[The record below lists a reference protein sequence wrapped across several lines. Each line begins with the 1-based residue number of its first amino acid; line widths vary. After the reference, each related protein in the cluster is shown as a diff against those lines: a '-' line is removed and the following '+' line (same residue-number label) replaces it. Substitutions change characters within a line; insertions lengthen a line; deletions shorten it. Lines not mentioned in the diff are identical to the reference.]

1 MGNIQSMQQKANQI
15 TLETPMQ
22 LVKGV
27 GPSRAASF
35 VDLGVQ
41 TVGDLW
47 EYFFIKKLAIGVF
60 SRMMRA

>member
-1 MGNIQSMQQKANQI
+1 VQQKANHI
-15 TLETPMQ
+15 TLEMATQ
-22 LVKGV
+22 FVKGM

-47 EYFFIKKLAIGVF
+47 KYFFIKKLAIGVF

>member
-1 MGNIQSMQQKANQI
+1 MQQEANQI
-15 TLETPMQ
+15 TLETATQ
-22 LVKGV
+22 FVKGV

-35 VDLGVQ
+35 DDLGVQ
-41 TVGDLW
+41 TVGDLR